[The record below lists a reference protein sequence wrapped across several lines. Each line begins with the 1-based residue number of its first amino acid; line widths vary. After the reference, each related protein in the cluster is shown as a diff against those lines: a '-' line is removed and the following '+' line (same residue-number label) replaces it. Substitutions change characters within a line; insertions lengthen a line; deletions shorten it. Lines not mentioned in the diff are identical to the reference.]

1 MTTIN
6 RNKCRMWFITFPQSG
21 TYSPEEFLD
30 KLFARRTVTGVA
42 GVQETH
48 EDGSPHIHLNI
59 KLEFGLTK
67 SQILNSCRIKFPEDY
82 KRIDIRSTRQHYK
95 NADYLHKEGEV
106 FLWERPGL
114 GSRAKRRAIERNLR
128 SGYQDLYGVIQTCLG
143 HEWELD
149 IEKTLAKYDDIGKVV
164 FQVVNKDTEEIVSW
178 PDQNE

>member
-82 KRIDIRSTRQHYK
+82 KRIDIRSTDSTTRMLTTFIKKEKCSYGNDRGWVAELSGELLNVTYVVVTKTYTALYK
-95 NADYLHKEGEV
+95 RVWVTNG
-106 FLWERPGL
+106 
-114 GSRAKRRAIERNLR
+114 N
-128 SGYQDLYGVIQTCLG
+128 
-143 HEWELD
+143 
-149 IEKTLAKYDDIGKVV
+149 
-164 FQVVNKDTEEIVSW
+164 
-178 PDQNE
+178 